1 MTIKLTTLEPR
12 VAPSVV
18 EPKTTSPA
26 GTGPGASNAVSS
38 DPAPRLTDARPVELT
53 EASRQLAEW
62 IQGDQCSAGVDEAKV
77 ARLRVEI
84 EHGTYRL
91 DSTRI
96 AEGLLTSE
104 KELLRLMDRG

>member
-1 MTIKLTTLEPR
+1 MTIKLTTLEPQ

-18 EPKTTSPA
+18 ESKTSGQASTGATASSVGAPA
-26 GTGPGASNAVSS
+26 QTPQRA
-38 DPAPRLTDARPVELT
+38 DARSVELT
-53 EASRQLAEW
+53 ATSRRLAEW
-62 IQGDQCSAGVDEAKV
+62 VQADQSTAGVDDAKV

-104 KELLRLMDRG
+104 RELLRLMDRG